1 MRVTTIGAG
10 FAFGTL
16 MFAGGALADAGPFSQ
31 KQAEDG
37 KTKFNNHCAQ
47 CHRPNLAGG
56 TGPALTGDEFKK
68 KWAGKPVAELR
79 TFVQEKMPQTA
90 PGSLGDD
97 QIDPIVAFVLSK
109 NGVQPG
115 DKDLTKGSA
124 SAQFPK

>member
-1 MRVTTIGAG
+1 MRVKTFGVSLALGMVISAGAA
-10 FAFGTL
+10 FAE
-16 MFAGGALADAGPFSQ
+16 AGPYSQ

-68 KWAGKPVAELR
+68 KWAGKPVAELQ
-79 TFVQEKMPQTA
+79 TYIHEKMPQNA

-97 QIDPIVAFVLSK
+97 QLDPITAFILSK

-115 DKDLTKGSA
+115 DKDLTKDSS